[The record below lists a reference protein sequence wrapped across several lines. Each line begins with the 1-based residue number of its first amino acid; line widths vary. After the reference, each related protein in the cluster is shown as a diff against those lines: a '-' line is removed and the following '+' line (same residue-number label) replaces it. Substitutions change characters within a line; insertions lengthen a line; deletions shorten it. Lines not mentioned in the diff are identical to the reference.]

1 MAITPLG
8 NQIFINQNMSIASQT
23 QAQHQQKVDF
33 QTVLNIQE
41 FQDREKKVEEVRPI
55 EEDEKIDPDRE
66 HEKQKEDME
75 NQEHEEKEGEKKE
88 DEKEH
93 KPPSDH
99 LLDITA

>member
-1 MAITPLG
+1 MAVTPLG

-23 QAQHQQKVDF
+23 QAQHQQKADF

-41 FQDREKKVEEVRPI
+41 FQDKEKKVEEIRPI
-55 EEDEKIDPDRE
+55 EPDEKIDPDRE

-75 NQEHEEKEGEKKE
+75 NQEEKEKEKKE